1 MDSDDDTGDGENPCV
16 SEAAGG
22 YGGKDSGDI
31 MQTSEKSVATSDKE
45 LEEVKWQETVYC
57 KQIARDA
64 RKALGTTVARTNAA
78 MLDSQSTSQR
88 MGELLTQMKAEFQ
101 DYAIKY
107 VTYQDHLSPNDRFSS
122 EAYFSDIEAEYH
134 DCADSVLQWIDAGN
148 GQPDVRH
155 KTLCGPPEDT
165 TTPSEVDQRIDQLAK
180 TTQDQITSLTSQ
192 CNRMEAMLGQAI
204 KALSE
209 KGREPGE
216 PVRAASTPV
225 SGPQK
230 GRMSFG
236 DMSSVGSNVTLNASN
251 VTSALNAMT
260 DMASTLRD
268 AMNTSKGTSSSIK
281 GPKIKMF
288 HFSGDTIDFLPFIKA
303 FENII
308 ETTTP
313 DPAARLSALIECT
326 SGDVKQML
334 QCCLMRPPDQGYSI
348 ARKMLHDQ
356 FGDEDNVVQAW
367 LAKFGKLDCTETLT
381 QYRNLYFQLCLVK
394 ETLTPLGKLTEFE
407 TKANLKI
414 IIDTLDYDVQEHWRQ
429 KNTDLKLG
437 GTSPTLQD
445 LIDFIFRI
453 VQEKSDTYFGCES
466 GRPKPLLTPAKP
478 PRPKVKAFSTVG
490 DTESSNATFPETRV
504 AAASSAKGNTPF
516 RPPESRGNY
525 EPRPANGASRAL
537 FKPTAF
543 SCFSCGQQHTLNN
556 CEKFRGLATKDRAKL
571 IVEHRLCM
579 NCFHPHHVVR
589 KCKSAYSCRKCSGRH
604 HTLLHSDDYVVEEYI
619 RSQQGY
625 SYPSA
630 AQPASHPSPAS
641 PATSQQPSVPIS
653 HAASHANTGR
663 KVALPIV
670 PCMVKSLGRTIH
682 TYALIDGG
690 ANCTMCTVR
699 LVKQLNITP
708 SPLTTTLTTV
718 EQACVPLKCGLT
730 DLHITSIDGDEIIL
744 TDVLA
749 KESLP
754 ISATCRASAV
764 EVMQWDHL
772 KNLDIHFPDIEQV
785 DILIG
790 QDHPDLHVP
799 RDTEPGERGKRQ
811 PYGMKTDLGWYVGG
825 PLNNPPM
832 DKVSCFAINEVDD
845 QRLDDMVERFWKI
858 HDMYDVEGVT
868 SMSVDDQV
876 TEKIYDDSAMLIDG
890 HWQLDIPFKSRPIDM
905 PNNYK
910 QAQKRLDGLSRRLN
924 KDPVQKEKYVQAFKK
939 NIDTGLLER
948 VPDSKVGLGDGKEWY
963 LSHGGVFHP
972 RMPKCRVICH
982 GNIEFQGVS
991 LSNQVY
997 SGADYLNNLVSVLVR
1012 FRGDQVAILCDIQA
1026 MFNQVLVTPSDR
1038 GVLRVLWWEDDVVG
1052 GRSIVFE
1059 NKTHIFGGV
1068 W

>member
-1 MDSDDDTGDGENPCV
+1 
-16 SEAAGG
+16 
-22 YGGKDSGDI
+22 
-31 MQTSEKSVATSDKE
+31 
-45 LEEVKWQETVYC
+45 
-57 KQIARDA
+57 
-64 RKALGTTVARTNAA
+64 
-78 MLDSQSTSQR
+78 

-122 EAYFSDIEAEYH
+122 EAYFSDIEAEYQ

-288 HFSGDTIDFLPFIKA
+288 QFSGDTIDFLPFIKA

-381 QYRNLYFQLCLVK
+381 QCQNLYFQLCSVK
-394 ETLTPLGKLTEFE
+394 ETLTLLGKLTEFE

-414 IIDTLDYDVQEHWRQ
+414 IIDTLDYDVQERWRQ

-437 GTSPTLQD
+437 GTSPTLQH

-478 PRPKVKAFSTVG
+478 PRPKVKAFSRVG

-504 AAASSAKGNTPF
+504 AAASSAVGNTPF

-525 EPRPANGASRAL
+525 EPRPANGASRAY
-537 FKPTAF
+537 
-543 SCFSCGQQHTLNN
+543 SN
-556 CEKFRGLATKDRAKL
+556 
-571 IVEHRLCM
+571 
-579 NCFHPHHVVR
+579 HP
-589 KCKSAYSCRKCSGRH
+589 
-604 HTLLHSDDYVVEEYI
+604 
-619 RSQQGY
+619 
-625 SYPSA
+625 PS
-630 AQPASHPSPAS
+630 
-641 PATSQQPSVPIS
+641 
-653 HAASHANTGR
+653 
-663 KVALPIV
+663 
-670 PCMVKSLGRTIH
+670 
-682 TYALIDGG
+682 
-690 ANCTMCTVR
+690 
-699 LVKQLNITP
+699 
-708 SPLTTTLTTV
+708 
-718 EQACVPLKCGLT
+718 
-730 DLHITSIDGDEIIL
+730 
-744 TDVLA
+744 
-749 KESLP
+749 
-754 ISATCRASAV
+754 
-764 EVMQWDHL
+764 
-772 KNLDIHFPDIEQV
+772 
-785 DILIG
+785 
-790 QDHPDLHVP
+790 
-799 RDTEPGERGKRQ
+799 
-811 PYGMKTDLGWYVGG
+811 
-825 PLNNPPM
+825 
-832 DKVSCFAINEVDD
+832 
-845 QRLDDMVERFWKI
+845 
-858 HDMYDVEGVT
+858 
-868 SMSVDDQV
+868 
-876 TEKIYDDSAMLIDG
+876 
-890 HWQLDIPFKSRPIDM
+890 
-905 PNNYK
+905 
-910 QAQKRLDGLSRRLN
+910 
-924 KDPVQKEKYVQAFKK
+924 
-939 NIDTGLLER
+939 
-948 VPDSKVGLGDGKEWY
+948 
-963 LSHGGVFHP
+963 
-972 RMPKCRVICH
+972 
-982 GNIEFQGVS
+982 
-991 LSNQVY
+991 
-997 SGADYLNNLVSVLVR
+997 LVSRADSSTL
-1012 FRGDQVAILCDIQA
+1012 
-1026 MFNQVLVTPSDR
+1026 
-1038 GVLRVLWWEDDVVG
+1038 
-1052 GRSIVFE
+1052 
-1059 NKTHIFGGV
+1059 
-1068 W
+1068 